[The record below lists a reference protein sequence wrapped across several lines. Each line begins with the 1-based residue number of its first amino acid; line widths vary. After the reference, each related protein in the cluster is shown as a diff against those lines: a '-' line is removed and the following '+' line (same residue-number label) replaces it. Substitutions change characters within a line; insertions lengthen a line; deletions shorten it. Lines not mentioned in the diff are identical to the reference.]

1 MGQEGLPA
9 GLAALHEANIPGYL
23 FPESAARSLGAM
35 WRQKE
40 RERYPVGKLVA
51 LDVDDDAVRAAIGRA
66 RKSGA
71 LKLSEADALHVLEA
85 YGIPVSPWTFAATLD
100 EVASKAPRLGFPL
113 AVKIVSPDIIHKTE
127 YGAVRLDIEDA
138 EDLEGSV
145 TSMLEQVRGRF
156 DTATPPRIE
165 GFLLQRMAPSG
176 REIIIGLNRMPTM
189 GPMVLFGLGGIY
201 VEALADV
208 ALRICPITD
217 VDAHQMIRDVKMF
230 KLLEGFRGE
239 APRDLG
245 ALEDALLRIS
255 QLAIRHPEIAEMDI
269 NPILSLAD
277 GAVAVDARI
286 QLAST

>member
-1 MGQEGLPA
+1 
-9 GLAALHEANIPGYL
+9 
-23 FPESAARSLGAM
+23 M

-40 RERYPVGKLVA
+40 RERYAVGKLVA
-51 LDVDDDAVRAAIGRA
+51 LDVDDDAVHAAIERT
-66 RKSGA
+66 RKTGA

-85 YGIPVSPWTFAATLD
+85 YGIPVSPWIFAVTLA
-100 EVASKAPRLGFPL
+100 EAASKAPQLGFPL

-138 EDLEGSV
+138 EELEGSV
-145 TSMLEQVRGRF
+145 TSMLEEVRGHF
-156 DTATPPRIE
+156 DAATPPRIE

-176 REIIIGLNRMPTM
+176 REIIVGLNQMPSM

-239 APRDLG
+239 APRDLD
-245 ALEDALLRIS
+245 ALEDALLRVS
-255 QLAIRHPEIAEMDI
+255 QLATRHPEIAEMDI